1 MLFKVIRV
9 FSGIC
14 PGKHVQ
20 TERHI
25 LKENQC
31 CNDSLQIRA
40 GFYAVLYVFACL
52 NGVYIY
58 IYIHIYLYTLD
69 DEIVVCVSE
78 KKENRDSHAALARTM
93 DLLTLIH

>member
-20 TERHI
+20 TEKHI

-58 IYIHIYLYTLD
+58 IYTYICTHWMMKLWCASQKKRRTVIHMPL
-69 DEIVVCVSE
+69 
-78 KKENRDSHAALARTM
+78 
-93 DLLTLIH
+93 